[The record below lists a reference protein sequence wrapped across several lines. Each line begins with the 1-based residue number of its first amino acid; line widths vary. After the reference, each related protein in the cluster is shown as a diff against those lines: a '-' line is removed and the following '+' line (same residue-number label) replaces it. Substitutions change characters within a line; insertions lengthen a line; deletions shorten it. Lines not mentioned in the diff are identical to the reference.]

1 MKKELFVLL
10 MISGLLVCPQTA
22 SSFMT
27 IIRLPEPHLNS
38 SVSLEQAIK
47 NRRSVRGF
55 TDKELKIEQ
64 IGQLCWSAQG
74 ITDPNR
80 GFRAAPSA
88 GAIYPMQLTV
98 VLPDGLYVYDS
109 NEHSLVKYVN
119 TNIRF
124 MLYNASFK
132 QQVVQDAPCIF
143 IISGSAGKVEPKY
156 RGKGD
161 RFITLEAGHIA
172 QNIHLQAVAMGLG
185 SVPIGVFDSKAVA
198 KICKL
203 KEGVE
208 PLYMVCVGDPVKK
221 TAIETLS
228 LPGFV
233 PAPAVKRP
241 PDIKTKKV
249 VGIIAARRFNDREF
263 FGIQETLQIAGVKMD
278 IAALEIGE
286 IKGLERNIITSTV
299 LIKDIKADD
308 YDAFI
313 FIGGSNTREYFND
326 RDLLRL
332 VRQANDKGKILAA
345 INITPAIFAY
355 ADIVRDKK
363 VASSISQ
370 RARFNQ
376 AGAKWQ
382 TSPLEIDGNLITAVD
397 HNSARRLGSAVIQML
412 RQQDE

>member
-1 MKKELFVLL
+1 MKKGLLFVLL
-10 MISGLLVCPQTA
+10 MVSGLLVCAGTA
-22 SSFMT
+22 DALMT
-27 IIRLPEPHLNS
+27 IIRLPEPRINS
-38 SVSLEQAIK
+38 AVSLEQAIQ
-47 NRRSVRGF
+47 NRRSVRDF

-80 GFRAAPSA
+80 GFS
-88 GAIYPMQLTV
+88 PMQLNV

-124 MLYNASFK
+124 MLYTASFK

-143 IISGSAGKVEPKY
+143 IISGSAGKIEPKY

-172 QNIHLQAVAMGLG
+172 QNIHLQAVALGLG

-198 KICKL
+198 AICKL

-208 PLYMVCVGDPVKK
+208 PLYMVCVGNPAQKP
-221 TAIETLS
+221 AIES
-228 LPGFV
+228 LLPSASAA
-233 PAPAVKRP
+233 APAVKRP
-241 PDIKTKKV
+241 PDIRTKK
-249 VGIIAARRFNDREF
+249 IICIMTARRFNDREF
-263 FGIQETLQIAGVKMD
+263 FGIQEAFQIAGVKMD
-278 IAALEIGE
+278 IAASEIGE
-286 IKGLERNIITSTV
+286 IKGLERNTVTSSM
-299 LIKDIKADD
+299 LIRNIKVDD

-313 FIGGSNTREYFND
+313 LIGGSNTREYFND

-332 VRQANDKGKILAA
+332 VRQANDKEKILAA

-382 TSPLEIDGNLITAVD
+382 PSPLEIDENLITAVD
-397 HNSARRLGSAVIQML
+397 HTSARRLGSAVIQML